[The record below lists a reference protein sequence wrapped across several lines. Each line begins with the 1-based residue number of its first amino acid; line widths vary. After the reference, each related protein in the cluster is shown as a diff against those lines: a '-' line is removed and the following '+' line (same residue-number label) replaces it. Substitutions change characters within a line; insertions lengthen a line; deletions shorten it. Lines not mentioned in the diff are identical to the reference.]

1 MSSARLSAIA
11 VDGLAIDS
19 VKSILARLGKN
30 SVQNYILTLGRELSG
45 IASNPTKVEMQATLD
60 FGADVLQYLLDT
72 GVVIK
77 DGHTS
82 AKTGNGL
89 VVDIVPVCSF
99 DELVEAHSKDYPIRC
114 EHSSRLHRDE
124 ILHSCDIASIGT
136 KNAELLRQQNNI
148 PLLVRKCNL
157 RGSKRV
163 PKDETNASHPNYV
176 LETKLLQS
184 YLKEYDERVV
194 FMNHSFDRRGRL
206 YTMSYPLSFQADE
219 YTRSAIELANK
230 ERVSADGLQWL
241 RLDIAN
247 LAGFDKHTASSR
259 LEWFSQAESAIIACG
274 RTGKYDRRLTLFNSV
289 DKPIRLVSA
298 CKAYVDALEGRG
310 TSYMCSIDATASGQ
324 QLMAILTRD
333 SVMAKFTN
341 LTSEDKRYDIY
352 SEVAREFYALKSSAN
367 RFRYLSDRKRFKSSI
382 MISGYNGK
390 KQVENDFPTEAE
402 RELFYK
408 AMRHCCAGVEEL
420 TELVN
425 LAYMDNCDKPY
436 MAWIAPDG
444 FQCVIPQ
451 FKAKWARIV
460 RKDFQCMFKYEV
472 IEPSTKDNKRSLLPN
487 FIHSVDGFVCREL
500 LRRCGEMDID
510 VMSVHD
516 SFYAHPNHMG
526 VILKIYNE
534 ILQELNEDKYNI
546 VANFLTDIYGEKMAN
561 PFSDRP
567 MLDDIRNARY
577 SLC

>member
-1 MSSARLSAIA
+1 MSSPIRVVSSLA
-11 VDGLAIDS
+11 VDS
-19 VKSILARLGKN
+19 VKAILARLGKN

-45 IASNPTKVEMQATLD
+45 IASNPTKVEMQAILD
-60 FGADVLQYLLDT
+60 YGADVLQYLLDS
-72 GVVIK
+72 GIVVK

-89 VVDIVPVCSF
+89 VVDIVPTISV
-99 DELVEAHSKDYPIRC
+99 DDLVISHSKDYPIRC
-114 EHSSRLHRDE
+114 NTTSRLHRDE
-124 ILHSCDIASIGT
+124 ILHSCDIASIGA

-163 PKDETNASHPNYV
+163 PKDETNASHPNYI

-184 YLKEYDERVV
+184 YLKEYDESVV

-230 ERVSADGLQWL
+230 ERVSSEGLKWL
-241 RLDIAN
+241 KLDIAN
-247 LAGFDKHTASSR
+247 LAGMDKYTASSR
-259 LEWFSQAESAIIACG
+259 LEWFSQAEQAIIACG

-298 CKAYVDALEGRG
+298 CKAYVEALEGRG
-310 TSYMCSIDATASGQ
+310 VGYMCSIDATASGQ

-333 SVMAKFTN
+333 SVMAKYTN
-341 LTSEDKRYDIY
+341 LTSEDKRYDVY
-352 SEVAREFYALKSSAN
+352 SEVAREFYKLKGDTN
-367 RFRYLSDRKRFKSSI
+367 RFAYLADRKRFKSSI

-390 KQVENDFPTEAE
+390 KQVENDFPIEAD
-402 RELFYK
+402 RILFYE
-408 AMRHCCAGVEEL
+408 AMRHICKGVEEL

-451 FKAKWARIV
+451 FKAKWTRID
-460 RKDFQCMFKYEV
+460 RKDFGCMFKYEV
-472 IEPSTKDNKRSLLPN
+472 IEPSIKDNKRSLLPN
-487 FIHSVDGFVCREL
+487 FVHNTDSLVCREL
-500 LRRCGEMDID
+500 LRRCGEMEID

-526 VILKIYNE
+526 VILSTYNS

-546 VANFLTDIYGEKMAN
+546 VGQFLTDIYGKKMSN
-561 PFSDRP
+561 PFASKP
-567 MLDDIRNARY
+567 MLEDIRNARY